1 MDDTW
6 NTLSHNTCFW
16 CLLFFLGRRKKKERK
31 KGCGFR
37 VLGGP
42 SCGPHC
48 HVGSAVAQSR
58 LSHWFITV
66 QIHDLATPKPN
77 NNYYSILSLNL
88 LFGCCYSY
96 FNQWKQLMEPKKKL
110 LFYSTLKHTKKEGG
124 KLISFIWFEWY
135 LKDVTEKYL

>member
-16 CLLFFLGRRKKKERK
+16 CLLFFLGRRKKKKERNVVAWE
-31 KGCGFR
+31 CLAVR
-37 VLGGP
+37 
-42 SCGPHC
+42 

-110 LFYSTLKHTKKEGG
+110 LFYSTLKHTKKERG